1 MWENCEYI
9 LLEKKFWTNMMN
21 EEAGQRGRVGLQV
34 PHRHL
39 APEGEPER
47 EREVREVGR
56 RSKQQRERQGATH
69 ESRETRAR
77 REGERGHRA
86 LRATFMATFESERRR
101 KIDFLLLRILHK
113 KLLSNLLTKSK
124 LKTDHRSAPPTS
136 PRGRGVGAGYGIPR
150 GRGRAMRYARP
161 PSFVSRP
168 SLSLFATLP
177 CTLESRSTSNPL
189 ARGAGR
195 CAVWVSA
202 GTFTFYFI
210 FGLT

>member
-101 KIDFLLLRILHK
+101 KIDFLLLRI
-113 KLLSNLLTKSK
+113 
-124 LKTDHRSAPPTS
+124 
-136 PRGRGVGAGYGIPR
+136 
-150 GRGRAMRYARP
+150 
-161 PSFVSRP
+161 
-168 SLSLFATLP
+168 
-177 CTLESRSTSNPL
+177 
-189 ARGAGR
+189 
-195 CAVWVSA
+195 
-202 GTFTFYFI
+202 
-210 FGLT
+210 